1 MKNIGLLSL
10 PMTWNYGGILQQYAL
25 QEVLGQLGHTT
36 HILCRRQTRNAAL
49 EAVVALK
56 WAVIPALGQFLPV
69 DRYPLLAVES
79 FKRKHLKNPSPP
91 CFSGEALLKYVD
103 RNGID
108 ALVVGSDQVWN
119 KGTVPDL
126 FNYYLDFCEQRP
138 DLIRLAYA
146 PSFSKPE
153 WDYTPEES
161 TRCGALLKKFD
172 AVSTREHIGVQ
183 HCREHFGVEAQL
195 VPDPTLLLD
204 ASHYARIF
212 ENEPRHQ
219 GGGQKYVYSYLLDT
233 APEKVDAVRS
243 VSQQL
248 NAKVIHFAKDPSTDQ
263 PGAAS
268 SQTDH
273 SVENWLGKM
282 ADAEFVVT
290 DSFHGTVF
298 ALLFNKPFICF
309 PNVQR
314 GFERFTTLDIELGIG
329 QRFALA
335 GREARDILKMDMD
348 WEAING
354 RRNQWASAGRS
365 FLERAL
371 NKEDQP

>member
-25 QEVLGQLGHTT
+25 QEVLGQMGHKT
-36 HILCRRQTRNAAL
+36 HILCRRQTRNAAK

-56 WAVIPALGQFLPV
+56 WAVIPALAHFLPL
-69 DRYPLLAVES
+69 DRFPLFAVES
-79 FKRKHLKNPSPP
+79 FKRKHLKNQSPP
-91 CFSGEALLKYVD
+91 CFSGDALLQYVD
-103 RNGID
+103 QNGIN
-108 ALVVGSDQVWN
+108 AIVVGSDQVWN
-119 KGTVPDL
+119 KWAVPDL
-126 FNYYLDFCEQRP
+126 FNYYLDFCEQRS
-138 DLIRLAYA
+138 DLIRATYA

-161 TRCGALLKKFD
+161 ARCAALLKKFD
-172 AVSTREHIGVQ
+172 AISTREHIGVQ
-183 HCREHFGVEAQL
+183 HCREHFGVEAHL

-212 ENEPRHQ
+212 EHEPHHQ
-219 GGGQKYVYSYLLDT
+219 GNGQKYVFSYLLDA

-248 NAKVIHFAKDPSTDQ
+248 NAKVVHFAKDPGTEKSS
-263 PGAAS
+263 GLS
-268 SQTDH
+268 SQANN

-298 ALLFNKPFICF
+298 AILFNKPFICF
-309 PNVQR
+309 PNIKR

-329 QRFALA
+329 QRFALP
-335 GREARDILKMDMD
+335 GRESRNILMMDMD
-348 WEAING
+348 WDAING
-354 RRNQWASAGRS
+354 RRDQWAQAGRS
-365 FLERAL
+365 FLGRAL
-371 NKEDQP
+371 NREMQT